1 MSQRRPCQRRPRQ
14 RRPLPF
20 DKVKR
25 TLAVATQRVH
35 AGRRIDMRATN
46 VGFVIAMTGSL
57 AGCATIVNGRTVAI
71 PIASNPPGAQVT
83 IDSVPVGTTPLVT
96 SVLRRTSHVVRI
108 TYDTF
113 PAQSFA
119 LTRKISPLIWTNAF
133 YYMLTA
139 PVDFA
144 TGSAWTMRPDTVMA
158 LFGSSPRASAR
169 GMRAELISPGTYL
182 SGFAASSILG
192 MGVGHRIV
200 GRPKAAKR
208 FMWWQVGSMG
218 AVTSGLVGAFAG
230 QSGTELLI
238 WGGFASYGLSR
249 LVELV
254 DLVVVRA
261 NPTNAPASR

>member
-1 MSQRRPCQRRPRQ
+1 
-14 RRPLPF
+14 
-20 DKVKR
+20 
-25 TLAVATQRVH
+25 
-35 AGRRIDMRATN
+35 MRATN

-119 LTRKISPLIWTNAF
+119 LTRKISPSIWTNAIF
-133 YYMLTA
+133 YMLTA

-144 TGSAWTMRPDTVMA
+144 TGSAWTMRPDTVTA
-158 LFGSSPRASAR
+158 LFGSPPSASAQ
-169 GMRAELISPGTYL
+169 GMRAELPIAPGTHV
-182 SGFAASSILG
+182 GAIMASAMVG